1 MDVFN
6 FFGRSRDTRKKL
18 EQHRL
23 RLYRIAYSWT
33 HNGALADDLVQ
44 ETLTKALMKSGQ
56 LRDAAAGDAWLYSIL
71 ANCFRDHYRR
81 QRDTQSMDD
90 VELVQ
95 ESTPESESSQLQ
107 VVRQVRAAMAQL
119 PAGQRQVV
127 TLVDLE
133 GFSYVEVANILNVP
147 IGTVMSRLCR
157 ARAALKNILC
167 SKIPEAAETQGARTT
182 QGANIRRIK

>member
-6 FFGRSRDTRKKL
+6 FFGRSKETRQKL

-33 HNGALADDLVQ
+33 HSGALADDLVQ
-44 ETLTKALMKSGQ
+44 ETLTKALTKSSQ

-81 QRDTQSMDD
+81 QRDTDCIDD

-95 ESTPESESSQLQ
+95 ESTPESESGQLQ
-107 VVRQVRAAMAQL
+107 TVRLVRAAMAHL
-119 PAGQRQVV
+119 PTNQRQVV

-157 ARAALKNILC
+157 ARAALKTLLC
-167 SKIPEAAETQGARTT
+167 GKLPEAGETHGARTT
-182 QGANIRRIK
+182 QGTHIRRIK

>member
-44 ETLTKALMKSGQ
+44 ETLTKALVKSGQ

-81 QRDTQSMDD
+81 QRDTDSMDD

-95 ESTPESESSQLQ
+95 ESTPESESSQLE
-107 VVRQVRAAMAQL
+107 VVRHVRAAMAQL

-157 ARAALKNILC
+157 ARAALKHILC
-167 SKIPEAAETQGARTT
+167 SKIPEAAETQGARMTK
-182 QGANIRRIK
+182 GHNIRRIK